1 MDQNSF
7 SAPVTLREVAERV
20 GVTQSTASA
29 VLNGTRS
36 GTRVSEK
43 TRIALTEAAAEMG
56 YRPNELARS
65 LTNRKTRQ
73 IGFFSHFQYLSAGN
87 GFLSELVGGIQE
99 ATSASQN
106 DLVLRSVPHESSSQ
120 RIVDSLADRRV
131 DGIVC
136 LAPQDP
142 TLMLQLSQAGVPVV
156 AVVDQS
162 PFVPSITVDDVEGGR
177 LLAHHLAERGVRT
190 VIYRDWYA
198 PPTSGQNRRIGF
210 EAAALDL
217 GLEVIEGR
225 RLHEQDLGEPLPE
238 EIDVINRHDRVAI
251 ACWSDDG
258 AYATCNALAA
268 LGYEIPGQV
277 LVTGYNGVPLHFP
290 PKWDITTIE
299 APWRRVGEV
308 AVEAL
313 LARIAG
319 NTALPHLTLPVT
331 LRVGGTT

>member
-7 SAPVTLREVAERV
+7 TAPVTLREVAERV

-43 TRIALTEAAAEMG
+43 TRIALTEAAAAMG

-65 LTNRKTRQ
+65 LTSRRTRLV
-73 IGFFSHFQYLSAGN
+73 GFFAHFQYLSAEN

-106 DLVLRSVPHESSSQ
+106 DLVLRSVPDESSSQ

-142 TLMLQLSQAGVPVV
+142 TLVQQLGQAGVPVV

-162 PFVPSITVDDVEGGR
+162 PFVPSITVDDKEGGR
-177 LLAHHLAERGVRT
+177 LLAHHLASRGVQA
-190 VIYRDWYA
+190 VIYRDWFA
-198 PPTSGQNRRIGF
+198 PPISGQNRRFGF
-210 EAAALDL
+210 ESAARDL
-217 GLEVIEGR
+217 GIRVFEGR
-225 RLHEQDLGEPLPE
+225 RLREHDLAEPLPE
-238 EIDVINRHDRVAI
+238 EIDIINRHGRVAI

-268 LGYEIPGQV
+268 LGYQIPDQV
-277 LVTGYNGVPLHFP
+277 LVTGYNGVPVHFTP
-290 PKWDITTIE
+290 RWDLTTVT

-319 NTALPHLTLPVT
+319 NTTLPHLTLPVT